1 MTQMAEL
8 GSAKIKRTGPGDDV
22 APKATAAI
30 KSVMPMTFQVH
41 RSFRSSVAKA
51 GLQIHAPDIGQM
63 LLRFKVR

>member
-41 RSFRSSVAKA
+41 RKLSE
-51 GLQIHAPDIGQM
+51 
-63 LLRFKVR
+63 